1 MSSPLP
7 QKTGKRT
14 GFSLVELLVVIAIL
28 AVLLGLLLPAVQKV
42 REAANRMSCANN
54 LRQLGLAFMNHES
67 AAGALPPMN
76 GPEARSTAR
85 VHWPVRLLPFLE
97 QKALYRNYD
106 CFLDWNQPANFPAAT
121 TRVAAFLCPSVAVGR
136 LGPNAVSGGREFA
149 AIDYTPMRDI
159 DSQLL
164 ATGLVAIP
172 AQNLGALWQ
181 PGNPSAGTR
190 LVEFADGVS
199 NTLLLGEDA
208 AMPVAMLRGRTVGS
222 DFGAAGWA
230 GPYPDT
236 NLDGCN
242 LDGSLG
248 GPIAMN
254 TTNAWEFY
262 SFHPGG
268 GNFLMADGRVVYL
281 SQSIP
286 IRIVA
291 GMVTRAGG
299 EAVLLPD

>member
-1 MSSPLP
+1 MSSPLR
-7 QKTGKRT
+7 QKTGKRG
-14 GFSLVELLVVIAIL
+14 GFSLVELLVVVAIL
-28 AVLLGLLLPAVQKV
+28 AILLGLLLPAVQKV
-42 REAANRMSCANN
+42 REAANRMSCSNN
-54 LRQLGLAFMNHES
+54 LRQLGLAFMNYES
-67 AAGALPPMN
+67 VAGAFPPMN
-76 GPEARSTAR
+76 GSDPGFGTR

-97 QKALYRNYD
+97 QEALYRDYNRSI
-106 CFLDWNQPANFPAAT
+106 DWNQPGNLPAAT
-121 TRVAAFLCPSVAVGR
+121 TRVAGFLCPSVAVGR
-136 LGPNAVSGGREFA
+136 SGPNAFGGGRELA

-159 DSQLL
+159 DPQLL
-164 ATGLVAIP
+164 ATGLVAMP

-181 PGNPSAGTR
+181 HGMPSAGTR

-208 AMPVAMLRGRTVGS
+208 AMPVAVLKGRTTGA
-222 DFGAAGWA
+222 DFGPAGWA

-242 LDGSLG
+242 PDGSLG

-268 GNFLMADGRVVYL
+268 GNFLMADGRLVFVA
-281 SQSIP
+281 QSIP
-286 IRIVA
+286 IRIMA
-291 GMVTRAGG
+291 GLVTRAGD
-299 EAVLLPD
+299 EAVSLPD